1 MKKLFAIV
9 FALALV
15 LSFAACGGTT
25 EETTAADETTTVA
38 ADETTEAAADE
49 TTEAAADETTE
60 AVEDTTAEETTA
72 A

>member
-15 LSFAACGGTT
+15 LSFAACGDTT
-25 EETTAADETTTVA
+25 EETTVADETTTVAAETTEA

-49 TTEAAADETTE
+49 TTEAA
-60 AVEDTTAEETTA
+60 EDTTAEETTA